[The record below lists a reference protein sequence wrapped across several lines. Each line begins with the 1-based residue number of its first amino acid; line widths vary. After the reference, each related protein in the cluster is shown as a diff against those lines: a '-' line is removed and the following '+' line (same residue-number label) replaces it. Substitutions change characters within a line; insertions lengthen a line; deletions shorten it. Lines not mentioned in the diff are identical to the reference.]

1 MLRRWLERLI
11 TRKEEGRDS
20 VRGPDERVTRQEALW
35 MKTNWAAYYSGE
47 EELLG
52 TIEPGKLADLVVLD
66 KDYLTVPADEISEI
80 KVLMTM
86 IGAKVIFQD
95 DSFNP

>member
-1 MLRRWLERLI
+1 
-11 TRKEEGRDS
+11 
-20 VRGPDERVTRQEALW
+20 

-86 IGAKVIFQD
+86 IGAKVIFQS

>member
-1 MLRRWLERLI
+1 
-11 TRKEEGRDS
+11 
-20 VRGPDERVTRQEALW
+20 

-47 EELLG
+47 EELLR

-86 IGAKVIFQD
+86 IGAKVIFQS